1 MRTRTSI
8 ALVLLSALFAAAQT
22 DPQTEPTVDDLQ
34 KSSQTAYRK
43 GDYAAARASLE
54 QAWTTV
60 QQLELGDP
68 KRFEIAKQLVAV
80 LSAAGEYKAAQE
92 YEEVAINWRETTI
105 GLRDPKIAEEWIE
118 LSILCQRLKD
128 FPRALALLERA
139 RGIHMQSN
147 GAESLPVADDWS
159 RIALLHSAESRLDL
173 AVQPLQFAIRIRE
186 AVLGAEHPAILAE
199 LDRLASAQITLRRY
213 ADAEASFR
221 RSLVIRERLTG
232 PMSADLIASVEG
244 LAYAQFGQQEYED
257 AEKGYKRLLALW
269 IFSTSQPDHPMVAM
283 TYDKLATFYRAQ
295 KRWEEG
301 ADAAGKSMALRGL
314 FLASGLQHEATE
326 QIARENPKEALRLY
340 QRALDVLDESR
351 EEHTKLR
358 EQLQALLKELAP
370 EEKPVKRAPAP
381 STKSTAKKTP

>member
-22 DPQTEPTVDDLQ
+22 DPQTEPTLDDLQ
-34 KSSQTAYRK
+34 KASQAAYRK

-54 QAWTTV
+54 QAWTAV
-60 QQLELGDP
+60 QQSELGDP
-68 KRFEIAKQLVAV
+68 RRFEIAKQLVAV

-92 YEEVAINWRETTI
+92 YEEIAINWRETTI

-159 RIALLHSAESRLDL
+159 RIALMHSAESRLDL
-173 AVQPLQFAIRIRE
+173 AVQPLQMAIRIRE

-244 LAYAQFGQQEYED
+244 LAYAQFGQLEYED

-269 IFSTSQPDHPMVAM
+269 IFSTQQLDHPMVAM

-295 KRWEEG
+295 KRWEE
-301 ADAAGKSMALRGL
+301 AEAAAGKSLALKAL
-314 FLASGLQHEATE
+314 FLSAGLQREAAE
-326 QIARENPKEALRLY
+326 QLIREKPLDAVRLL
-340 QRALDVLDESR
+340 QRALDVLDPAR
-351 EEHTKLR
+351 EEHAKAR
-358 EQLQALLKELAP
+358 EQLEASLKETGAGSVTGG
-370 EEKPVKRAPAP
+370 EAHAGEDADD
-381 STKSTAKKTP
+381 